1 MRELEGSQNLI
12 LAECSHLP
20 GCVGLP
26 TPAQAP
32 LMETPAGRE
41 SAPKAGVCVGGS
53 LQVRSSSSHRAGA
66 LVGWGPQDL
75 LLCHEEAGAE
85 AVSATVEIRWG
96 GFVSWLCMTSNK
108 PINLSQPQFPHLSNG
123 DRNLQSQLA
132 HVRPSPGNSER
143 SLFLSTL
150 PGWKGPKLM
159 GHSRHGL
166 PPH

>member
-123 DRNLQSQLA
+123 TTIANLRRRMSDPALVTQS
-132 HVRPSPGNSER
+132 VRYSSQHCQAGRALN
-143 SLFLSTL
+143 
-150 PGWKGPKLM
+150 
-159 GHSRHGL
+159 
-166 PPH
+166 